1 MMSNIMDSSN
11 SEILEMFCQTVSDLV
26 SLLIIYPTFNIS

>member
-11 SEILEMFCQTVSDLV
+11 SEILEMFGQTVSDLV